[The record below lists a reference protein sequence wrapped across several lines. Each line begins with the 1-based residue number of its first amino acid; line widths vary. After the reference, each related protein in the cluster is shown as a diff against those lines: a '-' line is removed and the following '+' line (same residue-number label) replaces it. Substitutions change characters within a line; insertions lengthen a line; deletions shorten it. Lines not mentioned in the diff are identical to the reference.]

1 MGEQIV
7 VRSPLSLE
15 QVHDRLVGEVDPESW
30 FGVIWD
36 RGTARDCDFV
46 GQIRPS
52 SFSIRRR
59 RRLEVTTANPLVLG
73 SLARLPTGGT
83 VITGWFPRDVLQRI
97 IGLPVVVL
105 GIAYVPHERD
115 VALQIAEVVLL
126 VAIVLVLVAP
136 GGLGKRQVRELL
148 EELATPRETWRPYER
163 RAE

>member
-1 MGEQIV
+1 M
-7 VRSPLSLE
+7 SLD
-15 QVHDRLVGEVDPESW
+15 QVHDRLAVEVDRESW
-30 FGVIWD
+30 LGVIWD

-46 GQIRPS
+46 SQIRPS
-52 SFSIRRR
+52 SLSIRRR
-59 RRLEVTTANPLVLG
+59 RRLLGPHRGANPLVLG

-83 VITGWFPRDVLQRI
+83 LITGWFPRDVLQRI
-97 IGLPVVVL
+97 IAVPVVAL
-105 GIAYVPHERD
+105 GIAYVPNERD
-115 VALQIAEVVLL
+115 VVPQIAEVVLL